1 MSSLDNKTSMQFLYG
16 DRELWMG
23 ISDLLTTEVDVIVNP
38 VNSSLSHNGGLAAQ
52 ILAAA
57 GQELADQSAQLIQ
70 EYGNIDSGMAVYTS
84 AGHLPYKAIIHA
96 VGPTM
101 GEGDE
106 QHKIEQAVSRS
117 LLLCEANDWRS
128 IAFPAISTGLFN
140 VPIEICAQAFFRSIT
155 HFWDARQESAVE
167 KILICLTSEHF
178 RSFFDAFREDAINE
192 RAEPSVSDIP
202 KKEAVGHIVLDEE
215 DLADID
221 DEEIADW
228 FK

>member
-1 MSSLDNKTSMQFLYG
+1 MSTINNKTSMQFLYG

-23 ISDLLTTEVDVIVNP
+23 VNDLLTAEVDVIVNP
-38 VNSSLSHNGGLAAQ
+38 ANSELRHSGGLAAK

-57 GQELADQSAQLIQ
+57 GDELASQSVQLIR
-70 EYGNIDSGMAVYTS
+70 EYQSIESGMAVYTT
-84 AGHLPYKAIIHA
+84 AGHLPFKAVIHA

-117 LLLCEANDWRS
+117 LLLCEANDWHS
-128 IAFPAISTGLFN
+128 IAIPAISTGFFN
-140 VPIEICAQAFFRSIT
+140 VPIEICAQAFFRAIT

-167 KILICLTSEHF
+167 KILICLTNDNF
-178 RSFFDAFREDAINE
+178 RSFFDAFREDAI
-192 RAEPSVSDIP
+192 AEPAEKIIP
-202 KKEAVGHIVLDEE
+202 MTPKEAVGYIALNEE
-215 DLADID
+215 DLTEID
-221 DEEIADW
+221 DEISDW

>member
-1 MSSLDNKTSMQFLYG
+1 MSSIDSKTSMQFLYG

-23 ISDLLTTEVDVIVNP
+23 VNDLLTAEVEVIVNP
-38 VNSSLSHNGGLAAQ
+38 TNTSLTRKGGLAEQ

-57 GQELADQSAQLIQ
+57 GDELADQCAQLIR
-70 EYGNIDSGMAVYTS
+70 EYETIESGMAVYTT
-84 AGHLPYKAIIHA
+84 AGHLPYKAVIHA

-117 LLLCEANDWRS
+117 LLLCEANDWHS
-128 IAFPAISTGLFN
+128 IAFPAISTGFFN
-140 VPIEICAQAFFRSIT
+140 VPIEICAQAFFRAIT

-167 KILICLTSEHF
+167 RILICLTNDNF
-178 RSFFDAFREDAINE
+178 RSFFDAFREDAI
-192 RAEPSVSDIP
+192 AEPEEQTTP
-202 KKEAVGHIVLDEE
+202 MTPKEAIGYIALNEE
-215 DLADID
+215 ELTGID
-221 DEEIADW
+221 DEIADW